1 MSSRISVFEYNS
13 LPPELQ
19 LEIAKDLEYYE
30 IDNIYKYVDNP
41 GVQAGLREIK
51 WEKILKDSRDMY
63 DLTTRLFM
71 AKDIDGLVYIDELTG
86 DIPWEYVLD
95 QISHWNKNYTDMFK
109 KVFSVYKERR
119 EPNLEYINKV
129 LVDVLEIEDED
140 DEDDEDDDDKIDQD
154 DHLSEIFKFLYN
166 EGYGRNLD
174 LLNHAVTNGNIYMS
188 EWLYQQG
195 EIPNINHLEKAVGV
209 RNRKSAEWLVSK
221 GIDPLDLLL

>member
-86 DIPWEYVLD
+86 GSMY
-95 QISHWNKNYTDMFK
+95 
-109 KVFSVYKERR
+109 
-119 EPNLEYINKV
+119 
-129 LVDVLEIEDED
+129 
-140 DEDDEDDDDKIDQD
+140 
-154 DHLSEIFKFLYN
+154 
-166 EGYGRNLD
+166 
-174 LLNHAVTNGNIYMS
+174 
-188 EWLYQQG
+188 
-195 EIPNINHLEKAVGV
+195 
-209 RNRKSAEWLVSK
+209 
-221 GIDPLDLLL
+221 